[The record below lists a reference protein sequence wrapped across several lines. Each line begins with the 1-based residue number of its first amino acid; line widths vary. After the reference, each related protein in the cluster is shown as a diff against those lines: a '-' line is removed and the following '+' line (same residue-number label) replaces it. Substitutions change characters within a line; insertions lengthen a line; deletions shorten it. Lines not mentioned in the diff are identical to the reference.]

1 VSFFWD
7 SLRAAMGRSRSPKA
21 LRAKKGA
28 SRRRRDRRQFE
39 SLEIRALMTSVAGDF
54 NGDGV
59 ADLAIGIP
67 AQMIGA
73 KANAG
78 GVQIL
83 YGTPLHGTPAGL
95 TSNNQR
101 LFTRDSAGLSGA
113 STAGDKFGQALA
125 VGDFNGDRIDDL
137 AIGVPGMNGGAGGV
151 YILLGTRKGLKSSG
165 AQLWTENSPG
175 INGVQQSGANFGA
188 ALATGDFNRDH
199 TTDLAIGAP
208 KENIAEFTS
217 AGAVHVIYNNGR
229 GLRSTGDQ
237 MWDQDN
243 LGSNGAIAANNLF
256 GSALAA
262 GDFDADGYR
271 DLAIGAPGQTI
282 KVSGTDNASAGQVNI
297 MYGTRAG
304 LGTANNQKWIASDLQ
319 GIVNIGAEF
328 GFSLSTGDIN
338 NDSRSDLAIGSP
350 GENIPAVGS
359 AAAKSIVGAVHVML
373 GGSSRLTATGNQI
386 FHENTT
392 GIATTPLEG
401 DRFGDTVA
409 FGRLNSDRT
418 DDLAITVPGAT
429 VSTKTDAGS
438 IRLLFSTGTALGTT
452 GSQLITQN
460 TSGVIGFGADDNEK
474 FGSSIAVGDFN
485 NDGLP
490 DIAVETPGEVDLGG
504 ASGTANILFG
514 TGNGIGTTGNQ
525 MWMAASR
532 KLLNTPAE
540 TTAQRNQRLGDEF
553 LATNKTDPDVHVT
566 SSGLQYKILS
576 SGDPSGPTGTVNSNF
591 TVNYTG
597 THLDGTVFDSSASH
611 GGAQT
616 FSPSGGLIAGFT
628 EALLLMHP
636 GDHWTIWIPSNIAY
650 GAAGQG
656 NIGPN
661 ETLTF
666 DLEVVSIA

>member
-7 SLRAAMGRSRSPKA
+7 SLRAAMGQSRSPKA
-21 LRAKKGA
+21 LRAKKGP
-28 SRRRRDRRQFE
+28 SRRRHDRRQFE

-67 AQMIGA
+67 AQTVSG

-83 YGTPLHGTPAGL
+83 YGTPLNGTPAGL

-101 LFTRDSAGLSGA
+101 LFTRDSSGVSGLSA
-113 STAGDKFGQALA
+113 SGDKFGQALA
-125 VGDFNGDRIDDL
+125 VGDFNGDRIADL
-137 AIGVPGMNGGAGGV
+137 AIGAPGMNGGAGGV
-151 YILLGTRKGLKSSG
+151 YILYGTRKGLKSSG

-175 INGVQQSGANFGA
+175 INGIQASGVGFGT

-199 TTDLAIGAP
+199 TIDLAVGAP
-208 KENIAEFTS
+208 NEKIGNSSS

-229 GLRSTGDQ
+229 GLRGTGDQ
-237 MWDQDN
+237 MWDQAD
-243 LGSNGAIAANNLF
+243 LGSNGSVADNNLF

-262 GDFDADGYR
+262 GDFNADGYR
-271 DLAIGAPGQTI
+271 DLAIGAPGQT
-282 KVSGTDNASAGQVNI
+282 VSGNAGAGQVNVL
-297 MYGTRAG
+297 YGTSKG
-304 LGTANNQKWIASDLQ
+304 VGTANNQRWIATDLQ
-319 GIVNIGAEF
+319 GIMNGGAQF

-338 NDSRSDLAIGSP
+338 DDSRSDLAIGSP

-359 AAAKSIVGAVHVML
+359 AAAATNVGAVHVML
-373 GGSSRLTATGNQI
+373 GSSGRLTATGNQI

-392 GIATTPLEG
+392 GITATTADG
-401 DRFGDTVA
+401 DRFGETVA
-409 FGRLNSDRT
+409 FGRLNNDRT
-418 DDLAITVPGAT
+418 DDLAVSVPGAT
-429 VSTKTDAGS
+429 VSSKTDAGS
-438 IRLLFSTGTALGTT
+438 VRLLFSTGTALGTT
-452 GSQLITQN
+452 GTQLVNQS
-460 TSGVIGFGADDNEK
+460 TSGVIGLGAALNEK
-474 FGSSIAVGDFN
+474 FGSSIAIGDFN
-485 NDGLP
+485 DDGLP
-490 DIAVETPGEVDLGG
+490 DVAVETPGETDLGA

-514 TGNGIGTTGNQ
+514 SGTGIGTTGNQ
-525 MWMAASR
+525 MWTSGNR
-532 KLLNTPAE
+532 KLLSAPLETEAE
-540 TTAQRNQRLGDEF
+540 RNQRLGDEF
-553 LATNKTDPDVHVT
+553 LANNQTDPDVHVT

-576 SGDPSGPTGTVNSNF
+576 SGDPSGPTGTVNGNF

-597 THLDGTVFDSSASH
+597 THLDGTIFDSSDSH

-616 FSPSGGLIAGFT
+616 FKPSNGLIDGFT

-636 GDHWTIWIPSNIAY
+636 GDHWTIWIPANIAY

-666 DLEVVSIA
+666 DLEVVSITS

>member
-67 AQMIGA
+67 AQMVSG
-73 KANAG
+73 KTNAG

-95 TSNNQR
+95 TSQNQR
-101 LFTRDSAGLSGA
+101 LFTRDSSGLSGNSA
-113 STAGDKFGQALA
+113 AGDNFGQALA

-151 YILLGTRKGLKSSG
+151 YILVGTRKGLKSSS
-165 AQLWTENSPG
+165 AQLWTQNSG
-175 INGVQQSGANFGA
+175 GVEGVAQANVNFGA

-199 TTDLAIGAP
+199 TIDLAIGAP
-208 KENIAEFTS
+208 NEKVGTFAN
-217 AGAVHVIYNNGR
+217 AGAVHILYNNGR
-229 GLRSTGDQ
+229 GLRGTGDQ
-237 MWDQDN
+237 LWDQGD
-243 LGSNGAIAANNLF
+243 LGANGAVAANNNF
-256 GSALAA
+256 GTALAA
-262 GDFDADGYR
+262 GDFNADGYR
-271 DLAIGAPGQTI
+271 DLAIGAPGQT
-282 KVSGTDNASAGQVNI
+282 VSTFAGAGQVNV
-297 MYGTRAG
+297 MYGARSG
-304 LGTANNQKWIASDLQ
+304 LSKSNNQVWKATDLQ
-319 GIVNIGAEF
+319 GIVNAGAQF

-338 NDSRSDLAIGSP
+338 DDSRSDLAIGSP
-350 GENIPAVGS
+350 GEDIPAVGS
-359 AAAKSIVGAVHVML
+359 AAAATNVGAVHVML
-373 GGSSRLTATGNQI
+373 GSSSRLTATGNQI

-392 GIATTPLEG
+392 GITAMTADG
-401 DRFGDTVA
+401 DRFGETVA

-418 DDLAITVPGAT
+418 DDLAISVPGAT
-429 VSTKTDAGS
+429 VSSNADAGAL
-438 IRLLFSTGTALGTT
+438 RLLFSTGSALGTT
-452 GSQLITQN
+452 GTQLVNQN

-474 FGSSIAVGDFN
+474 FGSSIAIGDFN
-485 NDGLP
+485 DDGLP

-514 TGNGIGTTGNQ
+514 TGTGVGTTGNQ
-525 MWMAASR
+525 MWMAGNR

-540 TTAQRNQRLGDEF
+540 TAAQRNQRLGDEF
-553 LATNKTDPDVHVT
+553 LANNATDPDVQHT
-566 SSGLQYKILS
+566 ASGLQYKILS
-576 SGDPSGPTGTVNSNF
+576 SGDPNGPTGTVNSNF

-611 GGAQT
+611 GGPQT

-636 GDHWTIWIPSNIAY
+636 GDHWTVWIPANIAY